1 MKIDTA
7 TKRRFA
13 DPADNYAYRRAWV
26 IYHLKLKG
34 ETLAGLARK
43 AGVNR
48 RQTQKALSRPY
59 PRMEAIIADTLGVK
73 VQDLFPD
80 RYPDGARPGAS
91 EPRGVGTSKNNR
103 IPRHRKSAVEIR
115 TAIKRR

>member
-1 MKIDTA
+1 MEIDTT
-7 TKRRFA
+7 TKRRLA
-13 DPADNYAYRRAWV
+13 DPTDNYAYRRAWV
-26 IYHLKLKG
+26 IYHLRLRG
-34 ETLAGLARK
+34 ETLASLARK

-80 RYPDGARPGAS
+80 RYPADGRSDPPKTRAAWCRDTLK
-91 EPRGVGTSKNNR
+91 E
-103 IPRHRKSAVEIR
+103 
-115 TAIKRR
+115 